1 MISSELNTLVLVLNQ
16 STARFVLDPTIDSSL
31 DSASVPWRTIGEF
44 LASKPKT
51 IGWTVFTQ
59 TKLFLIKVTSIFLY

>member
-31 DSASVPWRTIGEF
+31 DSASVP
-44 LASKPKT
+44 
-51 IGWTVFTQ
+51 
-59 TKLFLIKVTSIFLY
+59 